1 MEGDER
7 QRRQYDQAN
16 YPSARGFGQTPRGVP
31 SSHSSGSN
39 VSDRFGQSQLLATR
53 SEISAPPTVPGP
65 AVQALAYGY
74 TQGQQYA
81 AQPLHGSSLQ
91 YTPDFSP
98 PDTQRQQQFPQY
110 ASSMM
115 YNVPPQT
122 QQQSPYESVSQYQ
135 PRQSAAIEV
144 LTTQFGVPQYFN
156 PSEPTSAAGPAVP
169 QQYASAQFQQ
179 PMTYPPQQ
187 ASLARSTNPSS
198 YQSSMADF
206 AQPIASEALEQQE
219 LTLDSS
225 SYDDAYNQY
234 QNALKLTF
242 ENTRSGRLIEAGQ
255 SLLEIS
261 EWLLGHAVEL
271 GRPTFARKSPSI
283 PTEHLQGLV
292 RDEQELHSDRI
303 KLWNEFNT
311 CWLAVLQRQKENTQ
325 EMLDTGQ
332 PPRPPQSILQE
343 DFLERMGKELV
354 QLCDT
359 MERHGLV
366 DYQMGV
372 WEEEIIHGERASS
385 SFRNGSVHT
394 AYPNRHTV
402 LTECLGLLEG
412 DDEDPPVAASSTQ
425 VGPSAMGSGSR

>member
-16 YPSARGFGQTPRGVP
+16 YPSARGFGQPPRGVS

-39 VSDRFGQSQLLATR
+39 VPDRFGQSQLLATR
-53 SEISAPPTVPGP
+53 SEMSAPPAVPGP
-65 AVQALAYGY
+65 AAQALAYGY
-74 TQGQQYA
+74 TQGQHYA

-91 YTPDFSP
+91 YTPEFSP
-98 PDTQRQQQFPQY
+98 PDTQRQHQFPQY

-135 PRQSAAIEV
+135 PRQSAALEV

-179 PMTYPPQQ
+179 PMSYPPQQ
-187 ASLARSTNPSS
+187 ASLARSTNPSP

-206 AQPIASEALEQQE
+206 AQPIASEVLEQQE
-219 LTLDSS
+219 LALDSS

-271 GRPTFARKSPSI
+271 GRPTFVHRSPSI
-283 PTEHLQGLV
+283 PTEHLEGLV
-292 RDEQELHSDRI
+292 RDERELHSDRI

-343 DFLERMGKELV
+343 EFLERMGKELV
-354 QLCDT
+354 RLCDT

-372 WEEEIIHGERASS
+372 WEEEIIHSKQASS
-385 SFRNGSVHT
+385 SFRNRSVHL
-394 AYPNRHTV
+394 ANSNHHTV
-402 LTECLGLLEG
+402 LTECLDLLEG
-412 DDEDPPVAASSTQ
+412 DDVDPPVAATSTQ
-425 VGPSAMGSGSR
+425 VGPPGMGSGSR

>member
-65 AVQALAYGY
+65 AAQALAYGY

-110 ASSMM
+110 ASNMM

-187 ASLARSTNPSS
+187 ASLARSTNPSP

-283 PTEHLQGLV
+283 RTEHLQGLV

-372 WEEEIIHGERASS
+372 WEEEIIHGEQASS
-385 SFRNGSVHT
+385 SFRNGSVHI
-394 AYPNRHTV
+394 AYPNHHTV

-412 DDEDPPVAASSTQ
+412 DDEDPPVAATSTQ

>member
-1 MEGDER
+1 MEGDGR

-16 YPSARGFGQTPRGVP
+16 YPSARGFAQTPRGVP
-31 SSHSSGSN
+31 SSSGSN
-39 VSDRFGQSQLLATR
+39 VPDRFGQSQMLATR
-53 SEISAPPTVPGP
+53 TEMSAPPAGP
-65 AVQALAYGY
+65 AAQTLAYGY

-98 PDTQRQQQFPQY
+98 PDSQRQQQFPQY
-110 ASSMM
+110 ASNMM
-115 YNVPPQT
+115 YNVPSQA

-144 LTTQFGVPQYFN
+144 LSTQFGVPQYFN

-179 PMTYPPQQ
+179 PMSYPPQQ
-187 ASLARSTNPSS
+187 ASLVRSTNPLP

-206 AQPIASEALEQQE
+206 AQPIASEALEQQD
-219 LTLDSS
+219 LALDSS

-234 QNALKLTF
+234 QNALKSTF
-242 ENTRSGRLIEAGQ
+242 ENTRSGRLIEAGL

-271 GRPTFARKSPSI
+271 GRPTSVQKPPSI
-283 PTEHLQGLV
+283 PAERFEGLV
-292 RDEQELHSDRI
+292 RDEQDLHSDRI

-343 DFLERMGKELV
+343 DFLERMGRELV
-354 QLCDT
+354 RLCDI

-372 WEEEIIHGERASS
+372 WEEEIIHGKQA
-385 SFRNGSVHT
+385 
-394 AYPNRHTV
+394 APNFQSKGVYVAHVNHHTV
-402 LTECLGLLEG
+402 LTECLDLLEG
-412 DDEDPPVAASSTQ
+412 DDEDPPVAAASAQ